1 MGLIQNIQLKKRGI
15 MVAKDLKVLF
25 VCGGTGGHI
34 FPAVAIAESLKK
46 EGINQIVFAGRK
58 DSMEER
64 ILSSSWD
71 YVYITAE
78 PLHRGSFLN
87 NLSLPFK
94 LSKAL
99 VTAKAVLKK
108 LAPDIVIATGG
119 YVSLPIVYAAGS
131 FGIPVYLQEQNAVAG
146 LANKVG
152 SRFAKKI
159 FVTSEEAATFFPG
172 GKTEILGNPVR
183 ALPDINTLERPEEFP
198 EGKKCVFIT
207 GGSQGALGIN
217 RKIEESIKEIT
228 ADPSVSVVWQV
239 GAKNVEDFK
248 NRLGD
253 LPNVSIVGFVNN
265 VYSYFQYADLVVSR
279 AGASALA
286 EILAFGKP
294 SVLLPFPHATANHQE
309 KNARVV
315 EKAGAAMVELD
326 SEPNQLWSKI
336 SSLLNDDSKRESMAQ
351 AAKNMGM
358 PDAAD
363 RIAKAILKMEKC
375 YGKNAE

>member
-1 MGLIQNIQLKKRGI
+1 MQSILHKKRGTV
-15 MVAKDLKVLF
+15 VAKEKKFLF

-46 EGINQIVFAGRK
+46 EGITQIVFAGRK

-64 ILSSSWD
+64 LLASSWA
-71 YVYITAE
+71 YEYITAE

-87 NLSLPFK
+87 NLALPFK
-94 LSKAL
+94 LSKSL
-99 VTAKAVLKK
+99 VTAKAVLKRV
-108 LAPDIVIATGG
+108 APDVIVATGG

-152 SRFAKKI
+152 ARYAKKI
-159 FVTSEEAATFFPG
+159 FVTSSEAASFFPE
-172 GKTEILGNPVR
+172 GKTEIYGNPVR
-183 ALPDINTLERPEEFP
+183 ALPEASTLERPKEFP

-217 RKIEESIKEIT
+217 RKIEESIKEIV
-228 ADPSVSVVWQV
+228 ADTSLSVVWQV
-239 GAKNVEDFK
+239 GSKHVESFQE
-248 NRLGD
+248 RLGN

-265 VYSYFQYADLVVSR
+265 VYAYFQYADLIVSR

-315 EKAGAAMVELD
+315 EKAGAALVELD
-326 SEPNQLWSKI
+326 DEPNQLWAKI
-336 SSLLNDDSKRESMAQ
+336 SDLLNNDTKRGQMAEQ
-351 AAKNMGM
+351 AKNLGM

-363 RIAKAILKMEKC
+363 RIVKAILKMEK
-375 YGKNAE
+375 YYAKNA

>member
-1 MGLIQNIQLKKRGI
+1 M
-15 MVAKDLKVLF
+15 AKDLKFLF

-46 EGINQIVFAGRK
+46 EGIQQIVFAGRK

-87 NLSLPFK
+87 NLALPFK

-108 LAPDIVIATGG
+108 FAPDVVVATGG

-131 FGIPVYLQEQNAVAG
+131 FGIPIYLQEQNAVAG

-159 FVTSEEAATFFPG
+159 FVTSKDAASFFPE
-172 GKTEILGNPVR
+172 GKTEIYGNPVR
-183 ALPDINTLERPEEFP
+183 ALPSAEMLERPQEFP

-217 RKIEESIKEIT
+217 RKIEESIQRI
-228 ADPSVSVVWQV
+228 ASDSSLSVVWQV
-239 GAKNVEDFK
+239 GAKNVDDFK
-248 NRLGD
+248 QRLGD
-253 LPNVSIVGFVNN
+253 LPNISIVGFVNN
-265 VYSYFQYADLVVSR
+265 VYSYFQYADLIVSR

-315 EKAGAAMVELD
+315 EKAGAALVELD
-326 SEPNQLWSKI
+326 DEPNQLWDKVD
-336 SSLLNDDSKRESMAQ
+336 SLLKDDARRSEMAL
-351 AAKNMGM
+351 AAANLGM
-358 PDAAD
+358 SDAAD
-363 RIAKAILKMEKC
+363 RIARAILKMEK
-375 YGKNAE
+375 YYAKNAE